1 MKLREGNVFSHVCL
15 SVHRGWGEWDI
26 YGHYSWY
33 IGPHCTGTPY
43 WRPPLETCWNLF
55 NWGPPHLYWHLV
67 VMKARRVDKWVV
79 RILLECLLVC
89 RNESTCNGFEERQ
102 KNLQTLYFLKPF
114 EIPQFPLLIL
124 SLLCFCVEFSDA
136 RYTYWWPLM
145 QFLKSKK
152 VLIPFPW
159 SDFEWFYR
167 CDVLSRESAF
177 SYGFEMFTQEVGI
190 F

>member
-1 MKLREGNVFSHVCL
+1 MDLTVQKLPWSWLPWTLDL
-15 SVHRGWGEWDI
+15 SVQGPSGPLLKATPWDLLKLV
-26 YGHYSWY
+26 HLR
-33 IGPHCTGTPY
+33 T
-43 WRPPLETCWNLF
+43 
-55 NWGPPHLYWHLV
+55 PHLYWHLV

-114 EIPQFPLLIL
+114 GIPQFSLLIL

-136 RYTYWWPLM
+136 RYTYWWPLI

-159 SDFEWFYR
+159 SDFEWFYL

-177 SYGFEMFTQEVGI
+177 TYGFEMFTQEVGT